1 MTQERL
7 YWVCICLLAFPIGC
21 SKSHQAST
29 SVGAEVDAG
38 DSQTDAS
45 ENGESDS
52 QAGGSEDARTNGDEE
67 ESGGSDSDEDTKKG
81 GTGSNGG
88 SSGIEFGSGDGTAG
102 QRGGGSAGD
111 VHYDRDDFEPYNEFT
126 VLPIPRPVCPEM
138 PPTEGTACADPG
150 TPIPNMGTEHNSLV
164 CGYGTSPRTD
174 CRQIYQCKSDGTW
187 GLNDSA
193 HFAWK
198 YSCEVPPEDACP
210 ETPTPGESCGTVLSD
225 TVTNVVCEYEGLTVC
240 TCSGTQALY
249 SASGVSWQCFEPP
262 SDSRCPPIM
271 PNFGEGCEVQAL
283 ECVYNDPCIV
293 SGDAV
298 FCRRGEWIMSDQ
310 QCLL

>member
-1 MTQERL
+1 MNMTHDRL
-7 YWVCICLLAFPIGC
+7 YWVCICLSAFTIGC
-21 SKSHQAST
+21 SKSHQASI
-29 SVGAEVDAG
+29 SVDAEVDAG
-38 DSQTDAS
+38 ESQADAS
-45 ENGESDS
+45 ENVESDS
-52 QAGGSEDARTNGDEE
+52 QAGGSEDARTNGDEK
-67 ESGGSDSDEDTKKG
+67 ESGGS
-81 GTGSNGG
+81 GSNGG
-88 SSGIEFGSGDGTAG
+88 ISDTGFSSGNDRAGQGSG
-102 QRGGGSAGD
+102 GSDGD

-150 TPIPNMGTEHNSLV
+150 TPISNMGTV
-164 CGYGTSPRTD
+164 CGYGASTRTD

-193 HFAWK
+193 HFAYK
-198 YSCEVPPEDACP
+198 YSCKEPPEDACP
-210 ETPTPGESCGTVLSD
+210 ETPTPGESCETVLSSA

-240 TCSGTQALY
+240 TCSKDQALF
-249 SASGVSWQCFEPP
+249 SGSGVSWQCFEPP

-298 FCRRGEWIMSDQ
+298 LCRRGEWIMSDQ
-310 QCLL
+310 LCWAL